1 MTLTLRYTPL
11 NEIKLWSENPKK
23 HDLELLIES
32 IGKHGFQNPPKF
44 DKTLDGIIAGNGRIA
59 ALLQMK
65 ERGLPL
71 PTGIQS
77 VDNEWYIPVVYGND
91 FSNTPQAIGYALD
104 DNNITLLGGDFRDT
118 TILWDVDRYMELIKQ
133 ADGVSISDVELLM
146 QVQADEE
153 FAKTEGD
160 KQYLRFGKY
169 KIPISDEELDTL
181 CQMVEEHQAEYGDL
195 TDFVSHSLA
204 RF

>member
-1 MTLTLRYTPL
+1 
-11 NEIKLWSENPKK
+11 
-23 HDLELLIES
+23 
-32 IGKHGFQNPPKF
+32 
-44 DKTLDGIIAGNGRIA
+44 
-59 ALLQMK
+59 
-65 ERGLPL
+65 
-71 PTGIQS
+71 
-77 VDNEWYIPVVYGND
+77 
-91 FSNTPQAIGYALD
+91 
-104 DNNITLLGGDFRDT
+104 
-118 TILWDVDRYMELIKQ
+118 
-133 ADGVSISDVELLM
+133 M